1 MDRAIAW
8 FARNGVAANL
18 MMVLILVAGV
28 MTLSRVKVEV
38 FPEFSLDLITI
49 SVEYLGASPEEVEE
63 GVNIRIEEEIQGLDG
78 VKKITSMANENMG
91 VVSVELELGADAS
104 KALDD
109 IKSRVDAI
117 DTFPV
122 ETEKPVYT
130 EVTNRQQVINLA
142 VSGPADEKTLRKIA
156 DQVRDELSAMPEIT
170 LVELANARPYE
181 ISVEVSE
188 TALRRY
194 GLTFDAV
201 AQAVR
206 QSSLDLPAG
215 SIKTAGGEI
224 LLRTKGQAYV
234 GRDFEDLVLFSRSD
248 GSQLLLGDVAE
259 VKDAFAETDQFSLF
273 NGEPAVLINVFRTG
287 DQSPLQISRI
297 VTEYAEETQ
306 KRMPEGI
313 ELSTWLDAAKILRD
327 RLSLLTRNGLQGFVL
342 VILILALFLRF
353 RLSLWV
359 SLGIPISFLGAMWLM
374 PTFDV
379 TVNLIS
385 LFAFIVVLGIVV
397 DDAII
402 VGENIH
408 RHQHAGGT
416 GIQGAIEGANEV
428 SIPVLFAVLTT
439 VAAFSP
445 LLRIEGMMGKVMGVV
460 PLIVIPTLLFSLI
473 ESLLILP
480 AHLSHGRRDKK
491 ARWFLTR
498 AWARFQGG
506 FVSGLDWFIEKVYR
520 PGLDLGLRYRYITLS
535 IGIGTLLVTLG
546 IVIGGFIQFTFF
558 PSVEADY
565 ISAAITMPQ
574 GTPAEVTGE
583 AVRILER
590 TAREADDQLSAEN
603 GGSAYR
609 HVQAVVGDQPYL
621 VQQSRNI
628 GAAGASLSA
637 AHRGEVTIELVPS
650 EDRHVSSEALMAR
663 WREITGAIPEAVEVT
678 FTASLFSAGEDVNVQ
693 LTGRDIDE
701 LREVARKVK
710 SDLGTYAGVYEI
722 TDSFREGKQELRLNI
737 KPAAEIYGLRLA
749 DVARQVRQAFYGEEA
764 QRVQRGRH
772 DIRVMVR
779 FPESERSSLGD
790 VENMRIRTPA
800 GLEVPFNEVAEVDM
814 GRGYASIKRVDR
826 RRAVNVTASV
836 NAEEVAA
843 GDIIRDLDTKIL
855 PRILAEHPGVLY
867 SFEGQQAEQRD
878 TMMGLARGF
887 GIALFIIFALL
898 AIPLRSYLQPVIIM
912 SAIPFGLVGAVWGHI
927 IMGLN
932 LTVLSMFGIVALAG
946 VVVNDSLV
954 MVTFVNRRREAGAT
968 IEEAAREAG
977 AARFRPILLTSLTT
991 FGGLT
996 PLLLETSMQAQFL
1009 IPMAVSLAF
1018 GVMFSTF
1025 ITLILVPSEYL
1036 ILEDLKR
1043 AGRWLRG
1050 KPPQAPK
1057 RAEEAA

>member
-1 MDRAIAW
+1 VKGLIAW
-8 FARNGVAANL
+8 FAGNKVAANL
-18 MMVLILVAGV
+18 LMVVIMVAGAITV
-28 MTLSRVKVEV
+28 YNVKMEV
-38 FPEFSLDLITI
+38 FPEFSLDLLT
-49 SVEYLGASPEEVEE
+49 VQVQYLGASPEEVEE
-63 GVNIRIEEEIQGLDG
+63 AVNVRIEEAIQGIDG
-78 VKKITSMANENMG
+78 VKKLTSIANEGFG
-91 VVSVELELGADAS
+91 VVTIELEMDANAS
-104 KALDD
+104 KVLDD
-109 IKSRVDAI
+109 VKSRVDAI
-117 DTFPV
+117 DTFPI

-142 VSGPADEKTLRKIA
+142 VSGPADEKTLREIA
-156 DQVRDELSAMPEIT
+156 DQVRDELSALPEIT

-194 GLTFDAV
+194 GLTLDAV

-215 SIKTAGGEI
+215 SVKTAGGEI

-248 GSQLLLGDVAE
+248 GSQLLLGDVAT

-273 NGEPAVLINVFRTG
+273 NGHPAVLINVFRTG
-287 DQSPLQISRI
+287 DQRPLKISRI
-297 VTEYAEETQ
+297 VHEYAEEAE
-306 KRMPEGI
+306 KRMPEGV
-313 ELSTWLDAAKILRD
+313 ELSTWLDAAKILND
-327 RLSLLTRNGLQGFVL
+327 RLTLLARNGLQGFLL

-374 PTFDV
+374 PGFDV
-379 TVNLIS
+379 TINLIS

-408 RHQHAGGT
+408 RHQHATRT
-416 GIQGAIEGANEV
+416 GLKAAIEGANEV

-445 LLRIEGMMGKVMGVV
+445 LLSIEGMMGKVMGVV
-460 PLIVIPTLLFSLI
+460 PLIVIPTLLFSLV

-480 AHLSHGRRDKK
+480 AHLSHGPRDKPARFFVTK
-491 ARWFLTR
+491 AWG
-498 AWARFQGG
+498 RFQGG
-506 FVSGLDWFIEKVYR
+506 FASGLEWFIARVYR
-520 PGLDLGLRYRYITLS
+520 PGLELGLRYRYVTLS
-535 IGIGTLLVTLG
+535 IGFGTLILTLG
-546 IVIGGFIQFTFF
+546 IVLGGFVQFTFF
-558 PSVEADY
+558 PPVEADY
-565 ISAAITMPQ
+565 ISAAVTMPQ
-574 GTPAEVTGE
+574 GTPPEVTAG
-583 AVRILER
+583 AVSILER
-590 TAREADDQLSAEN
+590 TAIEADEQLAAEN
-603 GGSAYR
+603 GGSAFR

-628 GAAGASLSA
+628 GGAAESLSA
-637 AHRGEVTIELVPS
+637 GHRGEVTIELVPS
-650 EDRHVSSEALMAR
+650 EDRHISSEALMAR

-693 LTGRDIDE
+693 LTGPDIDE
-701 LREVARKVK
+701 LRVVADAVK
-710 SDLGTYAGVYEI
+710 LRLGSYAGVYEVS
-722 TDSFREGKQELRLNI
+722 DSFREGKQELKLNI

-764 QRVQRGRH
+764 QRVQRGRE

-826 RRAVNVTASV
+826 RRAINVTASV
-836 NAEEVAA
+836 NAEEAAA

-855 PRILAEHPGVLY
+855 PEILAEHPGVLY

-898 AIPLRSYLQPVIIM
+898 AIPLRSYLQPIIIM

-954 MVTFVNRRREAGAT
+954 MVTFVNRRREGGLS
-968 IEEAAREAG
+968 IVDAAREAG

-1025 ITLILVPSEYL
+1025 ITLVLVPSGYL
-1036 ILEDLKR
+1036 ILEDLKK
-1043 AGRWLRG
+1043 AWRWLRG
-1050 KPPQAPK
+1050 KPTGEPAK
-1057 RAEEAA
+1057 IGEAA